1 MQEPFQQLLEAL
13 QQAGSPEVALLGI
26 GPLLTV
32 LVVSLLS
39 SLFVAY
45 LYQVFYRA
53 RATGSQIYR
62 AFPLMGIS
70 ITAIFISVQFSLPL
84 SLGLLGA
91 LSIVRFRT
99 PIKEPEEIG
108 FILLVIATSLSAA
121 TFNLTFLGLILAV
134 AVVALLLLRARL
146 PLISP
151 ASADG
156 MLMVTL
162 PAEHAAHVDGVLEL
176 VRAELPKGSLDS
188 VTEGEREISV
198 SYRFRNLPQERVAE
212 LYARL
217 KALEGDPHPS
227 IFFHESGD
235 L

>member
-1 MQEPFQQLLEAL
+1 M
-13 QQAGSPEVALLGI
+13 AGLGV
-26 GPLLTV
+26 GPLFAV
-32 LVVSLLS
+32 LLISLAS
-39 SLFVAY
+39 SLFIAY

-53 RATGSQIYR
+53 RATGSQVYR

-121 TFNLTFLGLILAV
+121 TFNLTFLGLILVV
-134 AVVALLLLRARL
+134 AVLALLILRSRVPLVAARL
-146 PLISP
+146 S
-151 ASADG
+151 DG

-162 PAEHAAHVDGVLEL
+162 PRSEASQLDGLL
-176 VRAELPKGSLDS
+176 ALLRAELPQGAVDS
-188 VTEGEREISV
+188 VSEGDEELSV
-198 SYRFRNLPQERVAE
+198 SYRFRRLEQSRVPEVYSAIKG
-212 LYARL
+212 LAGDARP
-217 KALEGDPHPS
+217 AV
-227 IFFHESGD
+227 FFHEGGD
-235 L
+235 V

>member
-1 MQEPFQQLLEAL
+1 MQQLLEAL
-13 QQAGSPEVALLGI
+13 QQLGSPEVATVGL
-26 GPLLTV
+26 GPLVTV
-32 LVVSLLS
+32 LLVSLAS

-53 RATGSQIYR
+53 RATGSQVYR

-121 TFNLTFLGLILAV
+121 TFNLAFLGLTLFV
-134 AVVALLLLRARL
+134 AVIALLLLRARV
-146 PLISP
+146 PMIS
-151 ASADG
+151 SRLADG

-162 PAEHAAHVDGVLEL
+162 PATQAAHVDTILAGI
-176 VRAELPKGSLDS
+176 RAALPSGSIDS
-188 VTEGEREISV
+188 VTDGEHEISI
-198 SYRFRNLPQERVAE
+198 SYRFRGLAQERAAE
-212 LYARL
+212 IYASV
-217 KALEGDPHPS
+217 KALEGSPRPS
-227 IFFHESGD
+227 IFFHEAGD
-235 L
+235 V